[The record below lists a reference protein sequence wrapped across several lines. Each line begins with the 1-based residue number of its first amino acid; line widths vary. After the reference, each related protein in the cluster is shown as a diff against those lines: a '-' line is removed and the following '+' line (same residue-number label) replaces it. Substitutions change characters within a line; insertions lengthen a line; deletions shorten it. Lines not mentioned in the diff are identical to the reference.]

1 VTDVTAHVN
10 ASASTLKRRFA
21 AFVGH
26 SPVSEITRVRIDRA
40 RYLLVTTTLPVVRI
54 AAMAGFEDAAWFCK
68 QFKRQ
73 AGRTPAQYRD
83 DAGTR

>member
-1 VTDVTAHVN
+1 
-10 ASASTLKRRFA
+10 
-21 AFVGH
+21 
-26 SPVSEITRVRIDRA
+26 VRIDRA

-73 AGRTPAQYRD
+73 TGRTPAQYRD